1 MDGAVTSMPGEDLE
15 VVIGDHSPNGVKPEA
30 DMVDV
35 TIIGGG
41 PTGLYGLFY
50 AGMRG
55 MSARLIDALPEL
67 GGQLR
72 ALYPEKY
79 IYDVAG
85 FPKVLAKDLCDD
97 LAEQALQFDPEVRL
111 DERVEDLRRTPE
123 GFVVETAT
131 GHFPTRSVVIAA
143 GKGAFQA
150 RPLEAP
156 GYDRLKGRGVWN
168 HVRDPE
174 TFRDRRVLI
183 VGGGDSAFDWSWELS
198 EIASRIVHIHRSDK
212 YRAHARTVAL
222 VQGAAE
228 AGKVELLPHWEV
240 EELHGKERL
249 EAVTMVQ
256 RRTKERQRLELD
268 ALLALIGFTPD
279 LGPIEGWGLELE
291 GKAIRVDSRMMT
303 NLPGIFAAGDVATY
317 DGKLELLST
326 GFGEVAIAVN
336 HAALFANPGARVNP
350 GHSTNLAVFK
360 EPEVAGAAS

>member
-1 MDGAVTSMPGEDLE
+1 MQSEEQELRVAGAGS
-15 VVIGDHSPNGVKPEA
+15 NGAKPEA
-30 DMVDV
+30 ELVDV

-55 MSARLIDALPEL
+55 MTARVIDALPEL

-97 LAEQALQFDPEVRL
+97 LAEQALQFDPEIRL
-111 DERVEDLRRTPE
+111 DERVEGLHRTPD
-123 GFVVETAT
+123 GFVLETD
-131 GHFPTRSVVIAA
+131 GGFYPTRSVVIAA
-143 GKGAFQA
+143 GKGAFRA
-150 RPLEAP
+150 RPLEVP
-156 GYDRLKGRGVWN
+156 GYERLRGKGVYN
-168 HVRDPE
+168 HVKDPE
-174 TFRDRRVLI
+174 AFRDRKVLI

-198 EIASRIVHIHRSDK
+198 EVASRIVHIHRSDR

-228 AGKVELLPHWEV
+228 AGAIELLPHWEV
-240 EELHGKERL
+240 EELHGETRVEGATIFSRRLRER
-249 EAVTMVQ
+249 
-256 RRTKERQRLELD
+256 RDLELD
-268 ALLALIGFTPD
+268 AVLALIGFTPD

-303 NLPGIFAAGDVATY
+303 NQPGIFAAGDVATY

-336 HAALFANPGARVNP
+336 HAALFADPNARVNP

-360 EPEVAGAAS
+360 EPEVAAAAS